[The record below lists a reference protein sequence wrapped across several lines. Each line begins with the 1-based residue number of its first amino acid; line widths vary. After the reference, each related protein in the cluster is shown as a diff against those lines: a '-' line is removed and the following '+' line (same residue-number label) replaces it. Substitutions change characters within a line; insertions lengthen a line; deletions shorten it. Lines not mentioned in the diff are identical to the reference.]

1 MGDHARIDVDSPLW
15 DQTTFIGL
23 PSKSAENDLRGK
35 KFRSV
40 PALCVDVEPSQRT
53 QLYSHFDG
61 GKKTGECKKKKSN
74 PTFTNI

>member
-40 PALCVDVEPSQRT
+40 PALCVDVEPPQRT
-53 QLYSHFDG
+53 QLHSHLDG